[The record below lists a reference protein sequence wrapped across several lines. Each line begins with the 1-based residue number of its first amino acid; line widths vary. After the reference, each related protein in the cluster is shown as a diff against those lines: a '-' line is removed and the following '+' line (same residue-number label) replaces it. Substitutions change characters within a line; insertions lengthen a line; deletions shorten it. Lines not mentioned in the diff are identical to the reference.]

1 MHTLSEQT
9 QAIERWYQERARP
22 FLEKVQIQP
31 ERVTALDRD
40 LAKLVEVET
49 LLPTELTVCFLGNS
63 GVGKSTLINAIV
75 GGATTLLPSGG
86 IGPLT
91 AQALTVRH
99 GTEAGFEV
107 QYHPFRN
114 LWRLIF
120 SLEQTHKAELA
131 RIDPTREYP
140 VLDEDPTGNT
150 EEAAE
155 PLDTEPEEGDASA
168 KRVAYR
174 KLAQLLVT
182 GGQDNHAELTYL
194 IDCLRE
200 AVGKDRVF
208 STTTRDGDRA
218 RIDAIRAA
226 IELAKVGQTK
236 IRRGAPQDRPFLLEL
251 RNHASGFLAPL
262 VKDLT
267 VYWNSPLLASGVT
280 LVDLPGVGISED
292 VYRDVTRKWVRER
305 AEAVVVVVDHRGI
318 TEAVADL
325 LRKSEFLNRLLYSA
339 EDPTCDP
346 VLMVAIAKID
356 DIADTRYAEDDTRPR
371 RDHFADVCAES
382 IPTIRE
388 QVGRQLEAVWS
399 SSQGLGDAQRRVVDN
414 ILGTLQVHPLSAVQY
429 RRALANKEDDRPF
442 LADPASSHVP
452 RFQEGLAE
460 LSRKRKAER
469 RERLRGLRD
478 VFLDRLLSILRVTQA
493 QWEEETRA
501 SEEADRLREELK
513 VFMEPLRKDLYV
525 RQGQYRAFLKKT
537 VPQRITDLVAAATA
551 KAQVEIH
558 KYLLRIGHT
567 HWATLRA
574 SVRRGGRYAGAT
586 DIDIPREFALRVE
599 EPIAEA
605 WGKEI
610 LKDVRRETKH
620 YAADCVGL
628 VEKVVGW
635 AREQGARV
643 KPKLVEAQ
651 HAAVKADA
659 AKLESVG
666 REMVNDLREDVKNQ
680 LIEAIDAP
688 IREGCQRFVKRN
700 ADVGPGVKARIL
712 ELFSELAEEV
722 PKTAVKPASTI
733 LTRLFGDVEK
743 EISAAFESHQD
754 PLTAAAE
761 AIVSSQEDYLKR
773 SDAQKR
779 RKVLEEVRSVLA
791 ACPAASGPG
800 SGAAMEASA

>member
-1 MHTLSEQT
+1 MHAQSEQIT
-9 QAIERWYQERARP
+9 EIERWYRESARP
-22 FLEKVQIQP
+22 FLEKVQVQP
-31 ERVTALDRD
+31 ERVAALDRD
-40 LAKLVEVET
+40 LAKLAEVEK

-63 GVGKSTLINAIV
+63 GVGKSTLINAVV
-75 GGATTLLPSGG
+75 GGSTILLPSGG

-99 GTEAGFEV
+99 GTEPGFEV

-140 VLDEDPTGNT
+140 LLGADPT
-150 EEAAE
+150 ADADE
-155 PLDTEPEEGDASA
+155 PADPIAPEPEEGDVTAR
-168 KRVAYR
+168 RVAYR

-182 GGQDNHAELTYL
+182 GGQDNHAELAYL

-208 STTTRDGDRA
+208 GTATRDADQA
-218 RIDAIRAA
+218 RIAAIRDA
-226 IELAKVGQTK
+226 IELAKEGQTRT
-236 IRRGAPQDRPFLLEL
+236 RRGVPQDRSFLLEL

-292 VYRDVTRKWVRER
+292 VYREVTRKWVREK

-325 LRKSEFLNRLLYSA
+325 LRKSEFLNRLLHSA
-339 EDPTCDP
+339 DDPASDP

-356 DIADTRYAEDDTRPR
+356 DIADTRYAEDDTRSR
-371 RDHFADVCAES
+371 REHFADVCAES

-399 SSQGLGDAQRRVVDN
+399 STQGLGDAKRKVVDN
-414 ILGTLQVHPLSAVQY
+414 ILGTLQVHPLSAIQY

-442 LADPASSHVP
+442 LPDPALSHVP

-469 RERLRGLRD
+469 RARLLGLRD
-478 VFLDRLLSILRVTQA
+478 VFLDRLLSILRLTHA

-501 SEEADRLREELK
+501 SEEADRLREELR
-513 VFMEPLRKDLYV
+513 VFMEPLRKELYV
-525 RQGQYRAFLKKT
+525 RQGQYRAFLKKS
-537 VPQRITDLVAAATA
+537 VPQRITDLVASATT
-551 KAQVEIH
+551 KAQAEIH
-558 KYLLRIGHT
+558 KYLLRLGHA

-610 LKDVRRETKH
+610 LKDVRRETKQ
-620 YAADCVGL
+620 YAADCVAL
-628 VEKVVGW
+628 VEQVVGW
-635 AREQGARV
+635 AKGQGARV

-666 REMVNDLREDVKNQ
+666 REMVNDLREEVKNQ

-688 IREGCQRFVKRN
+688 IRQGCQRFVKRN
-700 ADVGPGVKARIL
+700 ADVGSGVKARIL
-712 ELFSELAEEV
+712 ELFSELAGEV
-722 PKTAVKPASTI
+722 TETAVKPASTI
-733 LTRLFGDVEK
+733 LTRLFGDVER

-761 AIVSSQEDYLKR
+761 AIVSSQEDYLRR

-791 ACPAASGPG
+791 ACPVAPGPG
-800 SGAAMEASA
+800 GGVEKETPA